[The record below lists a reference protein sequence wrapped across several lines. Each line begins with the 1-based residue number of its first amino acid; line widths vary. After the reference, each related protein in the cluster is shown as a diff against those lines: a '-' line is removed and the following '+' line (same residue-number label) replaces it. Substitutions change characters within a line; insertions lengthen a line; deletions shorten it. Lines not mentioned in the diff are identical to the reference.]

1 MNQILDQI
9 MISPCPNAS
18 IDKLSQLPL
27 SEISN
32 SEKIKYVN
40 REAMYTLF
48 YLLSSHI
55 SLSKSVTWNLGF
67 HSVKIIC

>member
-40 REAMYTLF
+40 REAIYTLF
-48 YLLSSHI
+48 LSIIFPYFSKQVSYLELRLSFS
-55 SLSKSVTWNLGF
+55 
-67 HSVKIIC
+67 